1 MTDTA
6 LPDTALSDPA
16 LSDTALSGSDRSG
29 SALPDRRD
37 VLVTPEELEEALAS
51 PEPPLVL
58 DVRWRLDRPDGRPAY
73 LDGHVPGAV
82 YVDLD
87 HELAEHG
94 DPADGRH
101 PLPPIDALQE
111 AARGWGLR
119 QGQAVVVY
127 DDLKNLSSAR
137 AWWLLRAA
145 GVAEVRLLDGSL
157 RAWTG
162 SGRALETG
170 PVTPVRGDV
179 ELAYGAL
186 PVLDIDAAAAFP
198 SHGVLLD
205 ARAPERYRG
214 DVEPIDPRAGHIPGA
229 LNAPATDNVDS
240 EGRFLP
246 SSELRARFEA
256 VGVRADAPVGVYCGS
271 GVTAAAD
278 AVALTLAGFAPR
290 LYPGSWSQWS
300 NTPGRP
306 VATGP
311 SA

>member
-1 MTDTA
+1 MTTT
-6 LPDTALSDPA
+6 L
-16 LSDTALSGSDRSG
+16 RSH
-29 SALPDRRD
+29 
-37 VLVTPEELEEALAS
+37 VLVTPDELEAALAS

-73 LDGHVPGAV
+73 REGHLPGAV

-87 HELAEHG
+87 HELAAHG
-94 DPADGRH
+94 APEDGRH
-101 PLPPIDALQE
+101 PLPPIEALQE
-111 AARGWGLR
+111 SARRWGLR

-145 GVAEVRLLDGSL
+145 GVADVRLLDGSL

-162 SGRALETG
+162 SGRALESG
-170 PVTPVRGDV
+170 PVSPVVGDV

-186 PVLDIDAAAAFP
+186 PVLDIDEAAALP
-198 SHGVLLD
+198 STGVLLD

-229 LNAPATDNVDS
+229 LNAPATGNVDAD
-240 EGRFLP
+240 GRFLDAAA
-246 SSELRARFEA
+246 LRARFESL
-256 VGVRADAPVGVYCGS
+256 GVRPDAPVGVYCGS

-278 AVALTLAGFAPR
+278 AVALTLAGFAPS

-300 NTPGRP
+300 NTADRP

-311 SA
+311 DA

>member
-1 MTDTA
+1 MTT
-6 LPDTALSDPA
+6 TH
-16 LSDTALSGSDRSG
+16 RS
-29 SALPDRRD
+29 D
-37 VLVTPEELEEALAS
+37 VLVTPDELEAALAS

-73 LDGHVPGAV
+73 LEGHLPGAV

-87 HELAEHG
+87 HELAAHG
-94 DPADGRH
+94 APEDGRH
-101 PLPPIDALQE
+101 PLPPIEALQE
-111 AARGWGLR
+111 SARRWGLH
-119 QGQAVVVY
+119 QGQSVVVY

-145 GVAEVRLLDGSL
+145 GVADVRLLDGAL
-157 RAWTG
+157 GAWTA

-170 PVTPVRGDV
+170 PVTPGPGDV

-186 PVLDIDAAAAFP
+186 PVLDIDEAAALP
-198 SHGVLLD
+198 STGVLLD

-229 LNAPATDNVDS
+229 LNAPATGNVDAD
-240 EGRFLP
+240 GRFLDGAA
-246 SSELRARFEA
+246 LRTRFEEL
-256 VGVRADAPVGVYCGS
+256 GVLADTPVGVYCGS

-278 AVALTLAGFAPR
+278 AVALTLAGFAPA

-300 NTPGRP
+300 NTAGRP
-306 VATGP
+306 LATG
-311 SA
+311 SEA

>member
-1 MTDTA
+1 MTTT
-6 LPDTALSDPA
+6 L
-16 LSDTALSGSDRSG
+16 RS
-29 SALPDRRD
+29 D
-37 VLVTPEELEEALAS
+37 VLVTPDELEAALAS

-73 LDGHVPGAV
+73 LEGHVPGAV
-82 YVDLD
+82 HVDLD
-87 HELAEHG
+87 HELAVHG
-94 DPADGRH
+94 APEDGRH
-101 PLPPIDALQE
+101 PLPPIEALQE
-111 AARGWGLR
+111 SARRWGLR

-145 GVAEVRLLDGSL
+145 GVVDVRLLDGSL

-162 SGRALETG
+162 SGRALEAG
-170 PVTPVRGDV
+170 PVTPAFGDV

-186 PVLDIDAAAAFP
+186 PVLEIDEAAALP
-198 SHGVLLD
+198 STGVLLD

-229 LNAPATDNVDS
+229 LNAPATENVDTD
-240 EGRFLP
+240 GRFLDAAA
-246 SSELRARFEA
+246 LRARFESL
-256 VGVRADAPVGVYCGS
+256 GVRPDAPVGVYCGS

-278 AVALTLAGFAPR
+278 AVALTLAGFAPA

-300 NTPGRP
+300 NTAGRP
-306 VATGP
+306 VATGTE
-311 SA
+311 A